1 MKLYSRKSAMA
12 VFYYLMAIDGKVST
26 DELEKYNEI
35 GAEIDPE
42 SFSDYRD
49 ELIKKCE
56 TYI

>member
-12 VFYYLMAIDGKVST
+12 VFYYLMAIDEKVST

-49 ELIKKCE
+49 
-56 TYI
+56 